1 MKNYLIESL
10 VSGAVYCIGI
20 LVIDAISGQFKAA
33 VFYLISAI
41 IFGLLFT
48 FAMRLFRKMTGKEEF
63 KDVM

>member
-10 VSGAVYCIGI
+10 VSGALYCIGI

-41 IFGLLFT
+41 IFGFLFT
-48 FAMRLFRKMTGKEEF
+48 FAISLFRNMTSK
-63 KDVM
+63 KADN